1 MAHLGKLLIRT
12 QARHVPLLSKS
23 SLEKKT
29 YVKMAISLSS
39 LQSESIKKLDS
50 FIQKFEK
57 SPCKHSFAV
66 NA

>member
-1 MAHLGKLLIRT
+1 MAHLGKLHIR
-12 QARHVPLLSKS
+12 RVPLLSKS

-57 SPCKHSFAV
+57 SPRKHSFAV